1 MTSRAWEKNPGYKIA
16 AVSKHGGNTQKI
28 FSLRIV
34 ENKSCQSMLKIS
46 IILGAQNFLQ
56 KFEQSKF
63 L

>member
-1 MTSRAWEKNPGYKIA
+1 VLGRNPGFKIA

-46 IILGAQNFLQ
+46 IILGTQNFLQ
-56 KFEQSKF
+56 KFEHLRF